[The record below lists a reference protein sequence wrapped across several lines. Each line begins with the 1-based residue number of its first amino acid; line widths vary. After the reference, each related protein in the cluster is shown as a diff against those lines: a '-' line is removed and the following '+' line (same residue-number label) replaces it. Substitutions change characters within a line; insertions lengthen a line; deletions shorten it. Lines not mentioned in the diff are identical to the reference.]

1 MSESLE
7 PTNGVLL
14 SEAEAPSNI
23 ALIKYMGKIESNDPA
38 QKNVPTN
45 PSFSVTLPHLRSR
58 VEIRPS
64 KGEGDAWTPLVKD
77 GWIPFEMSDKGIDR
91 FLAHFKFLK
100 KSWNITGA
108 FEISSANNFPSDCG
122 LASSA
127 SSFAALTIASSDLA
141 THLNPDQH
149 VLWRDIA
156 DASRKG
162 SGSSIR
168 SFYGPYS
175 VWDEEGAD
183 ELDLPIAM
191 FHQAVIV
198 EDSKKL
204 VSSSE
209 AHKRVVTSPLFAG
222 RTDRTLQRLEKLID
236 ALQDHRWKLA
246 YEICKDEF
254 HDMHSLFSTSQPP
267 FSYWSKGTD
276 EVLEWTEKYW
286 AEMKDGPIVTMDAG
300 PNIHFLTRPDQGRL
314 RDLIKMQFPHFRVY
328 SQED

>member
-1 MSESLE
+1 MSNQDTSIF
-7 PTNGVLL
+7 

-23 ALIKYMGKIESNDPA
+23 ALIKYMGKRESSEQS
-38 QKNVPTN
+38 QKNIPTN
-45 PSFSVTLPHLRSR
+45 PSFSLTLPHLRSR
-58 VEIRPS
+58 VEIVPS
-64 KGEGDAWTPLVKD
+64 DLGRDVWESLDKE
-77 GWIPFEMSDKGIDR
+77 GWIPFQMSDKGRDR
-91 FLAHFKFLK
+91 FLAHFQFLK
-100 KSWNITGA
+100 ESWNIKGHYK
-108 FEISSANNFPSDCG
+108 IKSANNFPSDCG

-127 SSFAALTIASSDLA
+127 SSFAALTIAASDLA
-141 THLNPDQH
+141 STLNPDQH

-168 SFYGPYS
+168 SFYGPFS

-183 ELDLPIAM
+183 ELDLPVTL

-209 AHKRVVTSPLFAG
+209 AHKRVVTSPLFEG
-222 RTDRTLQRLEKLID
+222 REERTLDRLENLIE
-236 ALQDHRWKLA
+236 ALNSNQWKKA
-246 YEICKDEF
+246 YEICRDEF
-254 HDMHSLFSTSQPP
+254 HDMHELFSTSVPP

-276 EVLEWTEKYW
+276 EVLTWVDEYW
-286 AEMKDGPIVTMDAG
+286 KTNKDGPIVTMDAG
-300 PNIHFLTRPDQGRL
+300 PNIHLLTRADQGRL
-314 RDLIKMQFPHFRVY
+314 RDQIKIQFPQYRVY